1 MTVSQS
7 AHPGASGSFRFE
19 FDSVNHVL
27 MARFE
32 GRITEELVVEFDRAL
47 RACWAETSARAGILD
62 VSLVTEIPLSSD
74 TIRHLARQ
82 DPAPEVAGK
91 PRVVVAPR
99 TDAFGLGRMFQLAGE
114 AKRPLFQVVRTM
126 DEAYTMLGIQSPQFE
141 PFELRR
147 AS

>member
-7 AHPGASGSFRFE
+7 AHPAAPGSFTFE
-19 FDSVNHVL
+19 FDPVNHVL

-32 GRITEELVVEFDRAL
+32 GPITEELVVEFDRVS
-47 RACWAETSARAGILD
+47 RVCWTETNARAGILD
-62 VSLVTEIPLSSD
+62 VSLVTEIPLSSE
-74 TIRHLARQ
+74 TIRHLARR
-82 DPAPEVAGK
+82 DPAPEVEGK

-99 TDAFGLGRMFQLAGE
+99 TDAFGLGRMFQLVGE

-126 DEAYTMLGIQSPQFE
+126 NEAYAVLGIQSPQFE